1 METTNDQTIPY
12 PRFSA
17 RRKILAA
24 LGKGLLRLL
33 TRPTILGLENI
44 PDVGPVILAGNHV
57 STFEPMFM
65 FLFPRQIVEPTG
77 AGDIPF
83 EGLIDLIVRFYGF
96 IPINRGNLDRKFIN
110 QALSVLN
117 QKGYLGIFP
126 EGGTWDPGNM
136 KAQVGVAWLS
146 HKGQAA
152 VVPVGF
158 SGFHGGMKDAFKLKR
173 PKLTMKVG
181 QPIPA
186 LNPETDDR
194 PLKVVYQEYAD
205 MVLERIN
212 ELIDPQE
219 FLLNPNKS
227 EYNLRIHIG
236 DDRRDVM
243 IPGQEELAHFLF
255 SPVILET
262 LLINLKKPV
271 KALFPEQHRR
281 SMQGFIHALS
291 ALIETLKVNP
301 GFLTYRMGMEKGKQ
315 VEHAIQSLIDLLEE
329 AKQSG
334 KSVQLEARARHSY
347 PDGRIEEKIG
357 QYDLRVHPG
366 R

>member
-1 METTNDQTIPY
+1 MDTSNDQTIPY
-12 PRFSA
+12 PRFST
-17 RRKILAA
+17 RRKILGVI
-24 LGKGLLRLL
+24 GKGLLRLL

-44 PDVGPVILAGNHV
+44 PEVGPVILAGNHV

-77 AGDIPF
+77 AGDMPF
-83 EGLIDLIVRFYGF
+83 EGLIDMIVRFYGF
-96 IPINRGNLDRKFIN
+96 IPINRGNLDRKFMN

-158 SGFHGGMKDAFKLKR
+158 SGFHGGMQDAFKLKR

-219 FLLNPNKS
+219 FLLNPKES

-243 IPGQEELAHFLF
+243 VPGQEELAHFLF
-255 SPVILET
+255 SPVILKT
-262 LLINLKKPV
+262 LLNNLKKPV
-271 KALFPEQHRR
+271 KTLFPDQQSR
-281 SMQGFIHALS
+281 SVQGFILALS
-291 ALIETLKVNP
+291 SVIEALKVNP

-315 VEHAIQSLIDLLEE
+315 VEHAIQSLIDLLED

-334 KSVQLEARARHSY
+334 ESVQLEAKTRHSY
-347 PDGRIEEKIG
+347 LDGRIEEKIG
-357 QYDLRVHPG
+357 QYDLQVHPG